1 MLTSEMIKE
10 KARAY
15 GADLC
20 GIAPIERFADLPIQ
34 RDPKSILPEA
44 KTVLG
49 FGFRVPKGLY
59 YCMDKKTQYNNYT
72 NLGVKY
78 IDEELSEIFLLKM
91 ARIIENEGYD
101 ACVQRNVSNLKI
113 KGDKTQNPELID
125 TYELVFAEP
134 VAPGKAVPDVIMD
147 FAHAARACGLGSVSQ
162 GVNSLGIGLG
172 GAQEV
177 VSPGQAGL
185 FVDDLLI
192 QGLGHVQ
199 AQHGG
204 VAAVLGVEVVD
215 GIHVEVAQL
224 GVADLVIANGQGD
237 GLLFPDAAVGD
248 GIGNAHG
255 NGDDQQHGHDGH
267 KCGGNQFQFLGFLL
281 SGQLLFSHLGSFLL
295 FAELFLAGCTH
306 VIISSR

>member
-10 KARAY
+10 KARQY

-20 GIAPIERFADLPIQ
+20 GIAPIERFEGISIQ
-34 RDPKSILPEA
+34 RDPKSILPHA

-113 KGDKTQNPELID
+113 QGDKTQNPELLD

-147 FAHAARACGLGSVSQ
+147 FSFAAQACGLGCVSAKGNVITPEFGPFVRFVFIVTDMPLESDAPFTQ
-162 GVNSLGIGLG
+162 SLCDRC
-172 GAQEV
+172 GACAEACPMDAIVQE
-177 VSPGQAGL
+177 
-185 FVDDLLI
+185 
-192 QGLGHVQ
+192 
-199 AQHGG
+199 
-204 VAAVLGVEVVD
+204 
-215 GIHVEVAQL
+215 
-224 GVADLVIANGQGD
+224 
-237 GLLFPDAAVGD
+237 
-248 GIGNAHG
+248 
-255 NGDDQQHGHDGH
+255 
-267 KCGGNQFQFLGFLL
+267 
-281 SGQLLFSHLGSFLL
+281 
-295 FAELFLAGCTH
+295 
-306 VIISSR
+306 

>member
-59 YCMDKKTQYNNYT
+59 YCMDKRTQYNNYP

-147 FAHAARACGLGSVSQ
+147 FAHAARACGLGSVSAKGNVITKEYGPFVRFVFIVTDMPLDPDPAFEEQ
-162 GVNSLGIGLG
+162 LCDSCGACAAACPGHAVSMDKGLDTWQCSVYYR
-172 GAQEV
+172 GAHKSNPFMTEQTLKDHPQRE
-177 VSPGQAGL
+177 AIL
-185 FVDDLLI
+185 
-192 QGLGHVQ
+192 
-199 AQHGG
+199 
-204 VAAVLGVEVVD
+204 
-215 GIHVEVAQL
+215 
-224 GVADLVIANGQGD
+224 
-237 GLLFPDAAVGD
+237 
-248 GIGNAHG
+248 
-255 NGDDQQHGHDGH
+255 NGDVLFDPESARAIYTKLDFMPNHVTGYVACL
-267 KCGGNQFQFLGFLL
+267 CGK
-281 SGQLLFSHLGSFLL
+281 SCDIACYKHLKEKGL
-295 FAELFLAGCTH
+295 
-306 VIISSR
+306 VK